1 MFERRRPLLVREAIA
16 RSEWI
21 SFGRKMDAAMGPA
34 RYWSTIFSYAVV
46 LIVQI
51 WVFCIILYAFNMQNS
66 IPLQMSVPFG
76 LLILLS
82 LWIAK
87 DSAKGSSITR
97 VRLVCRQL
105 SDAHGYLS
113 FQVKDQA
120 VVILER
126 AGPPTL
132 LHLYIEIRDVRFD
145 REAETGE
152 VTLASVANELEEQH
166 SDSVDSNQVTTHD
179 SPVVVVVPESRRSS
193 RQVQEVAPPMAIAQP
208 IMEELQVSVNEGSA
222 ADRLIQLEQVKHLLS
237 AEEYTRK
244 RGELI
249 ELL

>member
-1 MFERRRPLLVREAIA
+1 MFERRRPLVVREAIA
-16 RSEWI
+16 RREWI
-21 SFGRKMDAAMGPA
+21 SFGRKIDAAMGPA
-34 RYWSTIFSYAVV
+34 RYWSTIFVYAVV
-46 LIVQI
+46 VQI
-51 WVFCIILYAFNMQNS
+51 WIFCIIVLYACNVQNFL
-66 IPLQMSVPFG
+66 PLQIALPFG
-76 LLILLS
+76 VLILVS

-87 DSAKGSSITR
+87 DGSKGSSIAR

-120 VVILER
+120 VVILEGE
-126 AGPPTL
+126 GPATA

-145 REAETGE
+145 REPETGE
-152 VTLASVANELEEQH
+152 VTLASVANELEDQH
-166 SDSVDSNQVTTHD
+166 SDSVDSSQVMTHD
-179 SPVVVVVPESRRSS
+179 SPVVVVVPESRRLS

-237 AEEYTRK
+237 KEEYTGK